1 MIERLEFFS
10 LGENFK
16 IKKFIIKD
24 KKQTVV
30 IARVYMIQ

>member
-16 IKKFIIKD
+16 IKNFIIKD